1 MSDIL
6 AHSCLNFFLSLFMKV
21 PIYKSGLWCKK
32 NKFKFSGLYLV
43 RLSKYENFHILG
55 FLNNETL
62 FSDIHV
68 ITTVIIAFIVLNS
81 NMLHFLQYLYPFL
94 RCTQNELYYFLQ
106 CINSVISFSTLL
118 RNKKWSNMVK
128 LSSSIFFHGQQ
139 RSRPFQLFLI

>member
-21 PIYKSGLWCKK
+21 PTHKGGLWCKK

-55 FLNNETL
+55 FLNNESL

-68 ITTVIIAFIVLNS
+68 ITTVIIAFFRAELN
-81 NMLHFLQYLYPFL
+81 L
-94 RCTQNELYYFLQ
+94 
-106 CINSVISFSTLL
+106 
-118 RNKKWSNMVK
+118 
-128 LSSSIFFHGQQ
+128 
-139 RSRPFQLFLI
+139 

>member
-1 MSDIL
+1 
-6 AHSCLNFFLSLFMKV
+6 MKV

-68 ITTVIIAFIVLNS
+68 ITTVILALFRAELN
-81 NMLHFLQYLYPFL
+81 LLIFLQYLYPFL
-94 RCTQNELYYFLQ
+94 RCTQNEFYYF
-106 CINSVISFSTLL
+106 
-118 RNKKWSNMVK
+118 
-128 LSSSIFFHGQQ
+128 
-139 RSRPFQLFLI
+139 